1 MKKNLFLV
9 AAVALAAVVSC
20 NKEGLGDND
29 GAQTP
34 SSVVFTAGVET
45 KTTLVVNG
53 NKTYSI
59 NWISGDAISV
69 DGVTFTTTD
78 SGAKAF
84 FLTEDAFT
92 EDNDYEAI
100 YPATAGSSF
109 ASVTVPESQE
119 ATAGNFCS
127 SAAVSVAKSTTTS
140 LDFKNLTSFLKFQ
153 VPADAN
159 TVTISSIDDLAGEV
173 TVNYNNGEPTWTAKN
188 TVKTIKVTCSGG
200 FKKGKDYYVSVLP
213 GVKKNFE
220 VRIDGY
226 LSKNKESVEP
236 KRSTVMKMGVLPE
249 PVQNG
254 YLQGSFN
261 SWSVGQPL
269 YDDLNGWTVL
279 KNFKI
284 SANNTEVKFE
294 KSGTWTGYDGSF
306 YLNCYAKATSGKG
319 GNIKI
324 NKGTYD
330 FYYHSQS
337 SAIYVTEAG
346 ALAPGVKRPV
356 RLLVNNSANKT
367 NLRVYMWNNSDQP
380 IIGDWNNRPYMTNK
394 VTLNGTTYTYYELGE
409 EYFGQTLNYKL
420 TWNGGESQDVKGV
433 SFGCDAYYDLW

>member
-45 KTTLVVNG
+45 KTTLVDNG
-53 NKTYSI
+53 DKTYSI

-69 DGVTFTTTD
+69 DGVTFTTL
-78 SGAKAF
+78 SEGAKAYF
-84 FLTEDAFT
+84 STESAFT

-109 ASVTVPESQE
+109 ASVTVPQSQV

-127 SAAVSVAKSTTTS
+127 SAAVSVAKSNTTS

-153 VPADAN
+153 VPANAN

-200 FKKGKDYYVSVLP
+200 FKKGQDYYVSVLP

-236 KRSTVMKMGVLPE
+236 KRSTVMKMGVLPAPE
-249 PVQNG
+249 KFTWG
-254 YLQGSFN
+254 L
-261 SWSVGQPL
+261 VGQHQNWDITNPTPM
-269 YDDLNGWTVL
+269 YKVYEGTGDNNVNDVYAVLNIKL
-279 KNFKI
+279 KDNGFKF
-284 SANNTEVKFE
+284 AKFGLENWNTDNTHFGAWK
-294 KSGTWTGYDGSF
+294 KS
-306 YLNCYAKATSGKG
+306 SGKG
-319 GNIKI
+319 YFNYSTEMTVGQWYDMWTDKCSEHKENLGVGNWSKSYDVYIKWTEYYPNSQHVYYTI
-324 NKGTYD
+324 VETGT
-330 FYYHSQS
+330 
-337 SAIYVTEAG
+337 
-346 ALAPGVKRPV
+346 
-356 RLLVNNSANKT
+356 
-367 NLRVYMWNNSDQP
+367 
-380 IIGDWNNRPYMTNK
+380 K
-394 VTLNGTTYTYYELGE
+394 VSY
-409 EYFGQTLNYKL
+409 
-420 TWNGGESQDVKGV
+420 
-433 SFGCDAYYDLW
+433 